1 MRHHHPSRQKG
12 ITLIGFM
19 LMFVFFGFYVLLAL
33 KLGPIYLEN
42 FKVRSTLNALKKE
55 PGLMDKLPRE
65 IISMVQKRW
74 DVNDINRI
82 TADNSLVIEKHTG
95 SVVIQL
101 DYEVEE
107 PVVGNVSALVKF
119 KETVKLG
126 ESN

>member
-1 MRHHHPSRQKG
+1 MRHRHPSRQKG

-42 FKVRSTLNALKKE
+42 YKVKSTLNSLKKE
-55 PGLMDKLPRE
+55 SGITDKAPAE
-65 IISMVQKRW
+65 IIALVQKRW

-82 TADNSLVIEKHTG
+82 TANDSLVVEKHTG